1 MPAQRRSHP
10 SAVSAVL
17 FTRLAALLLALILT
31 PTASWACACGCGVFD
46 VGTSSL
52 FPGCK
57 GATAFVETDYLD
69 QTRNW
74 SGASRADPAGNDDKN
89 VRSEF
94 FVLGGQV
101 MFSRSWGVMAELP
114 VTSRHFVTAESGAP
128 QAFDH
133 TALGDVRLMG
143 VYSGFSKDM
152 STGLLFGLKL
162 PTGDY
167 TSAGFDRDVGIG
179 SGTTD
184 SILGGYHLGAITK
197 DAAWTYFTQ
206 AIWQHA
212 FAERA
217 GYRPGDEVDGA
228 IGVYYEPG
236 AVGNRLA
243 LVPLLQL
250 LGSWRGRD
258 SGSEADPPNTGY
270 SRLLIAPGIELKAAA
285 WKLYADVELPIYQR
299 VNGDQLTA
307 PALFKVILSRS
318 F

>member
-1 MPAQRRSHP
+1 MTSLTLRGVATACLLFLISIPA
-10 SAVSAVL
+10 
-17 FTRLAALLLALILT
+17 T
-31 PTASWACACGCGVFD
+31 SWACACGCGVFD
-46 VGTSSL
+46 VGGSSL
-52 FPGCK
+52 FPSCTG
-57 GATAFVETDYLD
+57 GTAFLEFDHMD
-69 QTRNW
+69 QDRNW
-74 SGASRADPAGNDDKN
+74 SGTARAPDADNDDKEI
-89 VRSEF
+89 RSDF
-94 FVLGGQV
+94 ALLGGQY
-101 MFSRSWGVMAELP
+101 MFSRSWGVMAEVP
-114 VTSRHFVTAESGAP
+114 VTSRFVTTDDGAGPESVR
-128 QAFDH
+128 H
-133 TALGDVRLMG
+133 TGLGDVRVMG

-270 SRLLIAPGIELKAAA
+270 SRLLIAPGVELKAAA

>member
-1 MPAQRRSHP
+1 MTFLTLRGVAAACLVFLTLIPA
-10 SAVSAVL
+10 
-17 FTRLAALLLALILT
+17 
-31 PTASWACACGCGVFD
+31 ASWACACGCGVFD

-52 FPGCK
+52 FASCTG
-57 GATAFVETDYLD
+57 GTAFLDYDHMD
-69 QTRNW
+69 QDRNW
-74 SGASRADPAGNDDKN
+74 SGTGRAPGADNDDKEI
-89 VRSEF
+89 RSD
-94 FVLGGQV
+94 FVTLGGQY
-101 MFSRSWGVMAELP
+101 MFSRSWGVMAEVP
-114 VTSRHFVTAESGAP
+114 ITSRYVTTDEGAGPES
-128 QAFDH
+128 FRH
-133 TALGDVRLMG
+133 TALGDIRVMG

-162 PTGDY
+162 PTGDFTY
-167 TSAGFDRDVGIG
+167 ANFDRDVGIG

-206 AIWQHA
+206 ATWQHP

-217 GYRPGDEVDGA
+217 GYKPGDEVDGA

-236 AVGNRLA
+236 AVGKP
-243 LVPLLQL
+243 V
-250 LGSWRGRD
+250 
-258 SGSEADPPNTGY
+258 DPGPAAAAA
-270 SRLLIAPGIELKAAA
+270 RLLAQPGRWTQGRSAQHRLFAAADRAGIELKAAA
-285 WKLYADVELPIYQR
+285 WKLYGDVEFPVYQQ